1 MTISNLAVHNMRIV
15 LICFLLLAWPCF
27 SAQKTLKVAIN
38 IGPPWAFQP
47 AGQEVTG
54 IDVEI
59 LRHVFQ
65 QMGYATEFHLLGY
78 SRLIKDFNEGKFDVA
93 SPAAFESQHGFLT
106 KPYLPYQDVAISLKT
121 EQHNINVIND
131 LKGKRTVTYQFAH
144 AVLADQLSHVIQ
156 DINYLEVADRELQLR
171 LLVNNRTDVVI
182 GERRLLK
189 HIFKQYYPQEQFSI
203 HPIFAAKS
211 YGAIIKDKQLQL
223 QFDLE
228 LAKLMASDKYQQIL
242 SQWP

>member
-1 MTISNLAVHNMRIV
+1 MTIRNLAVHNMRIV

-27 SAQKTLKVAIN
+27 SAQKTLKVAVN

-93 SPAAFESQHGFLT
+93 SPAAFESNSGFQT
-106 KPYLPYQDVAISLKT
+106 QPYLPFQDVVVSLQS
-121 EQHNINVIND
+121 EQQKIKHTDD
-131 LKGKRTVTYQFAH
+131 LKGKRIVTYQFAH

-156 DINYLEVADRELQLR
+156 DTNYLEVADRELQLR

-182 GERRLLK
+182 GERRLLT

-203 HPIFAAKS
+203 HPIFVAKS

-223 QFDLE
+223 QFDQE
-228 LAKLMASDKYQQIL
+228 LTKLMASDKYQQL
-242 SQWP
+242 LKQWP